1 MTVDSLQCRMQ
12 VQGTDSVVPK
22 SSGYSGPLDC
32 ALKTIKSEGV
42 RKMLCSVLSNIHMD
56 LS

>member
-1 MTVDSLQCRMQ
+1 MQ